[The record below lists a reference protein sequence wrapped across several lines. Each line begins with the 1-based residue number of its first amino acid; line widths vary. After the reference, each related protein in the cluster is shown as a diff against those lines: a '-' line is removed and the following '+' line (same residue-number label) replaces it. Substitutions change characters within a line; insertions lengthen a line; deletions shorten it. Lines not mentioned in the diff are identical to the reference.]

1 MMSQSNPAAEWD
13 VRRFRPN
20 FFVNTVGDMKGL
32 VESEWVGR
40 TLRIGS
46 VEVKCEMPAVRCGMT
61 TNAQKELA
69 KDPSVL
75 RTIVKEANQNLGVYA
90 SVAKNGAVRE
100 GDRVELI

>member
-1 MMSQSNPAAEWD
+1 

-20 FFVNTVGDMKGL
+20 FFVKTVEGIEGL
-32 VESEWVGR
+32 VESEWAGEI
-40 TLRIGS
+40 LRIGS
-46 VEVKCEMPAVRCGMT
+46 AEVKCEMPAVRCGMA